1 MKYSPKKAQAI
12 ITQVAQDLAVDVC
25 SLYILDPSVQSLS
38 LLATEGLDH
47 SALGSVMTI
56 NQGLT
61 GKVARTMKPL
71 AVKQPHQHPDYFYVQ
86 GSGEEHFESFLGIPL
101 LVQSGLYGVLVVQ
114 TTTSKMFFHSEIKAL
129 YEAGRR
135 VIYELMEQE
144 AC

>member
-25 SLYILDPSVQSLS
+25 SLYTLDPSAQSLS

-71 AVKQPHQHPDYFYVQ
+71 AVKQPHQHPDYFYVHQ
-86 GSGEEHFESFLGIPL
+86 I
-101 LVQSGLYGVLVVQ
+101 
-114 TTTSKMFFHSEIKAL
+114 
-129 YEAGRR
+129 
-135 VIYELMEQE
+135 VII
-144 AC
+144 CW